1 MDNKELSGEEKLR
14 QYIRENAEL
23 ITRAQEELAKR
34 EELMKPMRLED
45 VKKQI
50 DKINEFLSTWTWMD
64 FMYKTIESEKITL
77 FGCADMYVVE
87 PKIEIMFRYPQI
99 IVSPFFLTADNTRLF
114 IELSSEEELREKTGL
129 YAEDAGYVFKLNDE
143 LLGDE
148 ASIFIT
154 AAGLQCEIFQ

>member
-50 DKINEFLSTWTWMD
+50 DKINEFLSQRTWMD
-64 FMYKTIESEKITL
+64 FMYKTIESEEITL
-77 FGCADMYVVE
+77 LGSHDFSFAE

-99 IVSPFFLTADNTRLF
+99 IASKFSLRADNTRPF

-129 YAEDAGYVFKLNDE
+129 YAEDDVYVFKLNDKQLE
-143 LLGDE
+143 GK
-148 ASIFIT
+148 STIFVT

>member
-50 DKINEFLSTWTWMD
+50 ELIMKYTINLYCYLKNF
-64 FMYKTIESEKITL
+64 ESSKKPIY
-77 FGCADMYVVE
+77 GMR
-87 PKIEIMFRYPQI
+87 IR
-99 IVSPFFLTADNTRLF
+99 
-114 IELSSEEELREKTGL
+114 
-129 YAEDAGYVFKLNDE
+129 
-143 LLGDE
+143 
-148 ASIFIT
+148 
-154 AAGLQCEIFQ
+154 